1 MSIVKLASNLSGI
14 KDAVVNAAKG
24 TAIKSEAH
32 RLENS
37 TLTSL
42 RRLPT
47 AADKLKHFAT
57 TKSGLKSLAP
67 SAALYGGAALG
78 VGAAAKALTGK
89 KND

>member
-1 MSIVKLASNLSGI
+1 MSLVKLAFNFAGI

-32 RLENS
+32 HLENS

-47 AADKLKHFAT
+47 VADKLKHFAT

-67 SAALYGGAALG
+67 SAALYGGGALG
-78 VGAAAKALTGK
+78 VGAAVKAMTGK